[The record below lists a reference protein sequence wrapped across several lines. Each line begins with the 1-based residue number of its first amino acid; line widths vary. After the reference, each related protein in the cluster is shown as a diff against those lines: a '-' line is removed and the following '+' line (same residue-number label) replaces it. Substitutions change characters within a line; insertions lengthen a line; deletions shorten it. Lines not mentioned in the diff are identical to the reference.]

1 MLKKVNITI
10 KPSFVHTSLGV
21 VVGLVLFLLTFGVE
35 QYYRY
40 HVSNL
45 RSLDGKEHS
54 YYIYPDMSVDSVLN
68 MIRKN
73 YDISGELDLRWHMRL
88 KVFTDSKP
96 GYYVFP
102 AEMGDKLFIS
112 KLQTGDQTPIRLKW
126 TNTVRTREDLAGVL
140 AKQLMLDSVA
150 LIERLS
156 DDRYMGEFNLT
167 AESSRCLF
175 IPNTYEVYWTISPDE
190 LFKRMEREYYAFWTK
205 ERRRKAE
212 AQGLTPVQVA
222 VIASIVESE
231 TYIPKDMPTIASLY
245 INRLRK
251 GMPLQ
256 ACPTVIYAV
265 GDFSIKR
272 VLKSHLKVESPYNT
286 YLNKG
291 LPPGP
296 IRCPLPRTLDFVLN
310 APKTD
315 YLYMCASP
323 ALDGTHIF
331 SSSYGTHT
339 SAARNYQRMM
349 NKKHIK

>member
-1 MLKKVNITI
+1 MTI
-10 KPSFVHTSLGV
+10 KPSFVHTFLGV

-45 RSLDGKEHS
+45 RALDGKEHH

-68 MIRKN
+68 LVRHD

-88 KVFTDSKP
+88 SVFSETQP

-102 AEMGDKLFIS
+102 AEMGDKLFIR
-112 KLQTGDQTPIRLKW
+112 KLQNGDQTPVQIKW
-126 TNTVRTREDLAGVL
+126 TNTIRTREDLAAVL
-140 AKQLMLDSVA
+140 ASQLMLDTTDI
-150 LIERLS
+150 LERLS
-156 DDRYMGEFNLT
+156 DDSYMGEFDLT

-175 IPNTYEVYWTISPDE
+175 IPGTYEVLWTISPDE
-190 LFKRMEREYYAFWTK
+190 LFRRMDEEYRAFWTNK
-205 ERRRKAE
+205 RRKRAE
-212 AQGLTPVQVA
+212 ALGLTPVEVS
-222 VIASIVESE
+222 ILASIVEGE
-231 TYIPKDMPTIASLY
+231 TYITKDMPTIASLY

-265 GDFSIKR
+265 GDFSLKR

-286 YLNKG
+286 YKHKG

-296 IRCPLPRTLDFVLN
+296 IRCPLPRTLDFVLS

-315 YLYMCASP
+315 YLYMCANP
-323 ALDGTHIF
+323 NFDGTHIF
-331 SSSYGTHT
+331 SSSFNVHT
-339 SAARNYQRMM
+339 SAARDYRRTLDQ
-349 NKKHIK
+349 KHIK

>member
-1 MLKKVNITI
+1 MTI
-10 KPSFVHTSLGV
+10 KPSVVHTLLGV
-21 VVGLVLFLLTFGVE
+21 VVGIVLFLLTFGVE

-45 RSLDGKEHS
+45 RSLNGKEHR

-68 MIRKN
+68 MVRKD
-73 YDISGELDLRWHMRL
+73 YTISGELDLRWHMRL
-88 KVFTDSKP
+88 MVFNEPKP
-96 GYYVFP
+96 GHYVFP
-102 AEMGDKLFIS
+102 DEMGDKQFIS
-112 KLQTGDQTPIRLKW
+112 MLQSGEQTPVRIKW
-126 TNTVRTREDLAGVL
+126 TNTVRTREELA
-140 AKQLMLDSVA
+140 ARIASQLMLDSA
-150 LIERLS
+150 DIIGRLS
-156 DDRYMGEFNLT
+156 DDAYMATFDLN
-167 AESSRCLF
+167 AETSRCLF

-190 LFKRMEREYYAFWTK
+190 LFKRMNQEYRAFWT
-205 ERRRKAE
+205 EARRQKAE
-212 AQGLTPVQVA
+212 AQGLTPAEVA
-222 VIASIVESE
+222 ILASIVECE
-231 TYIPKDMPTIASLY
+231 TYISKDMPTIASLY

-265 GDFSIKR
+265 GDFSIRR
-272 VLKSHLKVESPYNT
+272 VLKSHLKVDSPYNT
-286 YLNKG
+286 YKHKG

-296 IRCPLPRTLDFVLN
+296 IQCPLPRTLDFVLN

-339 SAARNYQRMM
+339 SAARDYHRTM

>member
-1 MLKKVNITI
+1 MTI
-10 KPSFVHTSLGV
+10 KPSVVHTLMGV
-21 VVGLVLFLLTFGVE
+21 VVGLILFLLTFGVE

-45 RSLDGKEHS
+45 RSLDGKAHS

-68 MIRKN
+68 MLRKD

-88 KVFTDSKP
+88 KVFTEAKP

-102 AEMGDKLFIS
+102 EKMGDKLFIG
-112 KLQTGDQTPIRLKW
+112 KLQSGDQTPIQLKW
-126 TNTVRTREDLAGVL
+126 TNTLRTREELAGRL
-140 AKQLMLDSVA
+140 ASQLMLDS
-150 LIERLS
+150 LDIINRLS
-156 DDRYMGEFNLT
+156 DDKYMGEFNLT

-190 LFKRMEREYYAFWTK
+190 LFRRMDQEYRAFWTK
-205 ERRRKAE
+205 ERRAKAE
-212 AQGLTPVQVA
+212 AQGLTPVEVA
-222 VIASIVESE
+222 IIASIVECE
-231 TYIPKDMPTIASLY
+231 TYILKDMPTVASLY
-245 INRLRK
+245 INRLHK

-265 GDFSIKR
+265 GDFSIRR

-286 YLNKG
+286 YIHKG

-296 IRCPLPRTLDFVLN
+296 IRCPLPRTLDFVLD

-315 YLYMCASP
+315 YLYMCANPS
-323 ALDGTHIF
+323 LDGTHIF

-339 SAARNYQRMM
+339 SAARDYQRMI
-349 NKKHIK
+349 NKKGIK

>member
-1 MLKKVNITI
+1 MTI
-10 KPSFVHTSLGV
+10 KPSVVHTLLGV
-21 VVGLVLFLLTFGVE
+21 VVGFVLFALTFGVE

-45 RSLDGKEHS
+45 RAQDGKEHS
-54 YYIYPDMSVDSVLN
+54 YYIYPGVSVDSVLN
-68 MIRKN
+68 MVREH
-73 YDISGELDLRWHMRL
+73 YEISAEMDLRWHMHLR
-88 KVFTDSKP
+88 VFTETKP

-112 KLQTGDQTPIRLKW
+112 KLQSGDQTPIQLKW
-126 TNTVRTREDLAGVL
+126 TNTVRTREDLARVL
-140 AKQLMLDSVA
+140 SSQLMMDSVD
-150 LIERLS
+150 LIDRLS
-156 DDRYMGEFNLT
+156 DDGYMAEYGMT

-190 LFKRMEREYYAFWTK
+190 LFKRMNREYRTFWT
-205 ERRRKAE
+205 EARRNKAE
-212 AQGLTPVQVA
+212 ALGLNPVEVA
-222 VIASIVESE
+222 IIASIVESE
-231 TYIPKDMPTIASLY
+231 TYVTKDMPTIASLY
-245 INRLRK
+245 INRLHK

-296 IRCPLPRTLDFVLN
+296 IHCPLPRTLDFVLD
-310 APKTD
+310 APKTN

-331 SSSYGTHT
+331 SSSYGVHQ
-339 SAARNYQRMM
+339 SAANNYHSMM
-349 NKKHIK
+349 NKKGIR

>member
-1 MLKKVNITI
+1 MTI
-10 KPSFVHTSLGV
+10 KPSFVHTFMGV
-21 VVGLVLFLLTFGVE
+21 VVGIILFLLTFGVE

-45 RSLDGKEHS
+45 RSLDGKEHT
-54 YYIYPDMSVDSVLN
+54 YYIYPDVSVDSVLN
-68 MIRKN
+68 MVRKD

-88 KVFTDSKP
+88 KVFTEPKP
-96 GYYVFP
+96 GHYVFP
-102 AEMGDKLFIS
+102 NEMGDKLFIS
-112 KLQTGDQTPIRLKW
+112 KLQSGDQTPIQLKW
-126 TNTVRTREDLAGVL
+126 TNMVRTREDLAGVVS
-140 AKQLMLDSVA
+140 KQLMLDSLDMIA
-150 LIERLS
+150 RLS
-156 DDRYMGEFNLT
+156 SDKYMGEFGLT

-190 LFKRMEREYYAFWTK
+190 LFKRMVREYRAFWTE
-205 ERRRKAE
+205 ERLAKAE
-212 AQGLTPVQVA
+212 AQGLTPVEVA
-222 VIASIVESE
+222 VIASIVECE

-286 YLNKG
+286 YKNKG

-296 IRCPLPRTLDFVLN
+296 IRCPLPRTLDYVLN
-310 APKTD
+310 APQTN
-315 YLYMCASP
+315 YLYMCANPS
-323 ALDGTHIF
+323 LDGTHIF

-339 SAARNYQRMM
+339 SAARDYRRTMDR
-349 NKKHIK
+349 KHIK

>member
-1 MLKKVNITI
+1 MKINITI
-10 KPSFVHTSLGV
+10 KPSFVHTFLGV
-21 VVGLVLFLLTFGVE
+21 VTGLVLFMLTFGVE

-40 HVSNL
+40 HVSNM
-45 RSLDGKEHS
+45 RSLDGKEHG
-54 YYIYPDMSVDSVLN
+54 YYIYPDMSVDAVLD

-73 YDISGELDLRWHMRL
+73 YDISGELDLRWHMRMQ
-88 KVFTDSKP
+88 VFTDPKP

-102 AEMGDKLFIS
+102 KEMGDKLFIR
-112 KLQTGDQTPIRLKW
+112 KLQTGDQTPIQLKW
-126 TNTVRTREDLAGVL
+126 TNMVRTREDLAGKL
-140 AKQLMLDSVA
+140 ASQLMLDSVD
-150 LIERLS
+150 IIKRLS
-156 DDRYMGEFNLT
+156 SDQYMGEFGLT

-175 IPNTYEVYWTISPDE
+175 IPDTYEVYWTISPDE
-190 LFKRMEREYYAFWTK
+190 LFQRMNEEYRDFWTK
-205 ERRRKAE
+205 KRRRKAE
-212 AQGLTPVQVA
+212 ALGLTPVEVA
-222 VIASIVESE
+222 IIASIVECE
-231 TYIPKDMPTIASLY
+231 TYIQKDMPTIASLY

-286 YLNKG
+286 YKNKG

-296 IRCPLPRTLDFVLN
+296 IRCPLPRTIDYVLD

-315 YLYMCASP
+315 YLYMCANPS
-323 ALDGTHIF
+323 LDGTHIF

-339 SAARNYQRMM
+339 SAARDYHKTM
-349 NKKHIK
+349 NQKHIK

>member
-1 MLKKVNITI
+1 MTI
-10 KPSFVHTSLGV
+10 KPSFVHTFMGV
-21 VVGLVLFLLTFGVE
+21 VVGIILFLLTFGVE

-45 RSLDGKEHS
+45 RSLDGKEHT
-54 YYIYPDMSVDSVLN
+54 YYIYPDVSVDSVLN
-68 MIRKN
+68 MVRKD

-88 KVFTDSKP
+88 KVFTEPKP
-96 GYYVFP
+96 GHYVFP
-102 AEMGDKLFIS
+102 NEMGDKLFIS
-112 KLQTGDQTPIRLKW
+112 KLQSGDQTPIQLKW
-126 TNTVRTREDLAGVL
+126 TNMVRTREDLAGVVS
-140 AKQLMLDSVA
+140 KQLMLDSLDMIA
-150 LIERLS
+150 RLS
-156 DDRYMGEFNLT
+156 SDKYMGEFGLT

-190 LFKRMEREYYAFWTK
+190 LFKRMVREYRAFWTE
-205 ERRRKAE
+205 ERLAKAE
-212 AQGLTPVQVA
+212 AQGLTPVEVA
-222 VIASIVESE
+222 VIASIVECE

-286 YLNKG
+286 YKNKG

-296 IRCPLPRTLDFVLN
+296 IRCPLPRTLDYVLN
-310 APKTD
+310 APKTN
-315 YLYMCASP
+315 YLYMCANPS
-323 ALDGTHIF
+323 LDGTHIF

-339 SAARNYQRMM
+339 SAARDYRRTMDR
-349 NKKHIK
+349 KHIK

>member
-1 MLKKVNITI
+1 MTI
-10 KPSFVHTSLGV
+10 KPSAVHTLLGV
-21 VVGLVLFLLTFGVE
+21 VVGFILFMLTFGVE

-54 YYIYPDMSVDSVLN
+54 YHIYPDLSVDSVLN
-68 MIRKN
+68 MVRKD

-88 KVFTDSKP
+88 KVFTEPKP
-96 GYYVFP
+96 GHYVFP
-102 AEMGDKLFIS
+102 NEMGDKLFIS
-112 KLQTGDQTPIRLKW
+112 KLQSGDQTPIQLKW
-126 TNTVRTREDLAGVL
+126 TNMVRTREDLAGVVS
-140 AKQLMLDSVA
+140 KQLMLDSLDMIA
-150 LIERLS
+150 RLS
-156 DDRYMGEFNLT
+156 SDKYMGEFGLT

-190 LFKRMEREYYAFWTK
+190 LFKRMVREYRAFWTE
-205 ERRRKAE
+205 ERLAKAE
-212 AQGLTPVQVA
+212 AQGLTPVEVA
-222 VIASIVESE
+222 VIASIVECE

-251 GMPLQ
+251 NMPLQ

-286 YLNKG
+286 YKHKG

-296 IRCPLPRTLDFVLN
+296 IHCPLARTLDFVLN
-310 APKTD
+310 APKTN

-323 ALDGTHIF
+323 SLDGTHIF
-331 SSSYGTHT
+331 SSSYGIHS
-339 SAARNYQRMM
+339 SAARNYHTMM
-349 NKKHIK
+349 DNKKRKK

>member
-1 MLKKVNITI
+1 MTI
-10 KPSFVHTSLGV
+10 KPSFVHTFLGV
-21 VVGLVLFLLTFGVE
+21 VTGLVLFMLTFGVE

-73 YDISGELDLRWHMRL
+73 YDISGELDLRWHMRMQ
-88 KVFTDSKP
+88 VFTETKP

-102 AEMGDKLFIS
+102 KEMGDKLFIR
-112 KLQTGDQTPIRLKW
+112 KLQTGDQTPIQLKW
-126 TNTVRTREDLAGVL
+126 TNMVRTREDLAGIL
-140 AKQLMLDSVA
+140 AKQLMLDSVDM
-150 LIERLS
+150 IQRLS
-156 DDRYMGEFNLT
+156 DDQYMGEFDLT

-175 IPNTYEVYWTISPDE
+175 IPDTYEVYWTISPDE
-190 LFKRMEREYYAFWTK
+190 LFQRMNEEYRAFWTRS
-205 ERRRKAE
+205 RRRKAE
-212 AQGLTPVQVA
+212 AQGLTPVEVA
-222 VIASIVESE
+222 IIASIVECE

-245 INRLRK
+245 INRLHK
-251 GMPLQ
+251 GMLLQ

-286 YLNKG
+286 YQHKG

-296 IRCPLPRTLDFVLN
+296 IRCPLPRTLDFVLD

-315 YLYMCASP
+315 YLYMCANPS
-323 ALDGTHIF
+323 LDGTHIF
-331 SSSYGTHT
+331 SSSYGTHS
-339 SAARNYQRMM
+339 SAARDYQRMM
-349 NKKHIK
+349 NKKGIK

>member
-1 MLKKVNITI
+1 MTI
-10 KPSFVHTSLGV
+10 KPSAIHFLLGV
-21 VVGLVLFLLTFGVE
+21 VVGIVLFLLTFGVE

-45 RSLDGKEHS
+45 RSIDGKEHR

-68 MIRKN
+68 MVRKDYN
-73 YDISGELDLRWHMRL
+73 ISGEHDLRWHMRL
-88 KVFTDSKP
+88 MVFTEPKP
-96 GYYVFP
+96 GHYVFP
-102 AEMGDKLFIS
+102 DEMGDKLFI
-112 KLQTGDQTPIRLKW
+112 KRLQFGEQTPIQLKW
-126 TNTVRTREDLAGVL
+126 TNTVRTREDLASRVSS
-140 AKQLMLDSVA
+140 QLLLDSVD
-150 LIERLS
+150 IVERLS
-156 DDRYMGEFNLT
+156 DDKYMAKFDLN
-167 AESSRCLF
+167 AETSRCMF
-175 IPNTYEVYWTISPDE
+175 IPDTYEVYWTISPDE
-190 LFKRMEREYYAFWTK
+190 LFKRMDQEYRAFWTE
-205 ERRRKAE
+205 ERRSKAE
-212 AQGLTPVQVA
+212 AQGLTPAEVA
-222 VIASIVESE
+222 ILASIVECE

-265 GDFSIKR
+265 GDFSIRR

-286 YLNKG
+286 YKNKG

-296 IRCPLPRTLDFVLN
+296 ISCPLPRTLDFVLD

-331 SSSYGTHT
+331 SSSYGTHS
-339 SAARNYQRMM
+339 SAARDYQRMM
-349 NKKHIK
+349 NQKHIK

>member
-1 MLKKVNITI
+1 MTI
-10 KPSFVHTSLGV
+10 KPSVVHTLIGV

-45 RSLDGKEHS
+45 RSLDGKEHH

-68 MIRKN
+68 MIRKD

-88 KVFTDSKP
+88 MVFSETKP

-112 KLQTGDQTPIRLKW
+112 KLQTGDQTPIKIKW
-126 TNTVRTREDLAGVL
+126 TNMVRTREELAGVL

-150 LIERLS
+150 IIDRLS
-156 DDRYMGEFNLT
+156 DDRYMAEFGLN
-167 AESSRCLF
+167 AETSRCLF
-175 IPNTYEVYWTISPDE
+175 MPNSYEVYWTISPDE
-190 LFKRMEREYYAFWTK
+190 LFKRMDQEYRAFWTE
-205 ERRRKAE
+205 ERLRKAE
-212 AQGLTPVQVA
+212 AQGLTPVEVA
-222 VIASIVESE
+222 ILASIVEGE
-231 TYIPKDMPTIASLY
+231 TYVLKDMPIIASLY

-251 GMPLQ
+251 KMPLQ

-272 VLKSHLKVESPYNT
+272 VLKSHLKVDSPYNT
-286 YLNKG
+286 YKHKG

-296 IRCPLPRTLDFVLN
+296 IRCPLPRTLDFVLS

-331 SSSYGTHT
+331 SSSFTIHT
-339 SAARNYQRMM
+339 SAARDYRRTMDQ
-349 NKKHIK
+349 KHIK

>member
-1 MLKKVNITI
+1 MLDMTI
-10 KPSFVHTSLGV
+10 KPSFVHTLLGV

-54 YYIYPDMSVDSVLN
+54 YYIYPDMSLDSVLN
-68 MIRKN
+68 RIRED

-88 KVFTDSKP
+88 RVFTEAKP

-102 AEMGDKLFIS
+102 DEMGDKLFIN
-112 KLQTGDQTPIRLKW
+112 KLQIGDQTPIQLKW
-126 TNTVRTREDLAGVL
+126 TNQVRTREELAGIV
-140 AKQLMLDSVA
+140 ASQLMLDSVDI
-150 LIERLS
+150 IERLS
-156 DDRYMGEFNLT
+156 NDAYMAEYDLT

-175 IPNTYEVYWTISPDE
+175 IPNTYEVYWTIAPDE
-190 LFKRMEREYYAFWTK
+190 LFKRMEREYRAFWTE
-205 ERRRKAE
+205 ERRTKAE
-212 AQGLTPVQVA
+212 AQGLTPAEVA
-222 VIASIVESE
+222 ILASIVECE
-231 TYIPKDMPTIASLY
+231 TYLQKDMPTVASLY

-272 VLKSHLKVESPYNT
+272 VLKSHLKTESPYNT
-286 YLNKG
+286 YINKG

-296 IRCPLPRTLDFVLN
+296 IRCPLSRTMDFVLD
-310 APKTD
+310 APKTN
-315 YLYMCASP
+315 YLYMCADPS
-323 ALDGTHIF
+323 LNGTHIF

-339 SAARNYQRMM
+339 SAARDYRRMM
-349 NKKHIK
+349 NQKHIK

>member
-1 MLKKVNITI
+1 MTI
-10 KPSFVHTSLGV
+10 KPSFVHTLMGV

-40 HVSNL
+40 HVSNF
-45 RSLDGKEHS
+45 RSLDGQEHS
-54 YYIYPDMSVDSVLN
+54 YYIYPDVSIDSVLN
-68 MIRKN
+68 LVRQD

-88 KVFTDSKP
+88 KVFTETKP

-102 AEMGDKLFIS
+102 EKMGDKLFIT
-112 KLQTGDQTPIRLKW
+112 KLQTGDQTPIHIKW
-126 TNTVRTREDLAGVL
+126 TNMVRTREELAGVV
-140 AKQLMLDSVA
+140 ASQLMLDS
-150 LIERLS
+150 LDMIERLS
-156 DDRYMGEFNLT
+156 SDEYMAEYDLT
-167 AESSRCLF
+167 GESSRCLF

-190 LFKRMEREYYAFWTK
+190 LFQRMNEEYRAFWTE
-205 ERRRKAE
+205 ERRTKAE
-212 AQGLTPVQVA
+212 AQGLTPSEVA
-222 VIASIVESE
+222 IIASIVECE
-231 TYIPKDMPTIASLY
+231 TYLQKDMPTIASLY

-286 YLNKG
+286 YKNKG

-296 IRCPLPRTLDFVLN
+296 IRCPLPRTLDHVLN

-315 YLYMCASP
+315 YLYMCADPS
-323 ALDGTHIF
+323 LNGTHIF

-339 SAARNYQRMM
+339 SAARDYRRMM
-349 NKKHIK
+349 NQKHIK

>member
-1 MLKKVNITI
+1 MTI
-10 KPSFVHTSLGV
+10 KPSVVHTLLGIV
-21 VVGLVLFLLTFGVE
+21 AGFILFMLTFGVE

-54 YYIYPDMSVDSVLN
+54 YYIYPNLSVDSVLN
-68 MIRKN
+68 MVREN

-88 KVFTDSKP
+88 KVFSDPKP

-112 KLQTGDQTPIRLKW
+112 KLQNGEQTPIHLKW
-126 TNTVRTREDLAGVL
+126 TNQIHLREELAGKI
-140 AKQLMLDSVA
+140 ASQLMLDSVD
-150 LIERLS
+150 LIQRLS
-156 DDRYMGEFNLT
+156 DDKYMAEFGLN

-175 IPNTYEVYWTISPDE
+175 LPDTYEVYWTISPDE
-190 LFKRMEREYYAFWTK
+190 LFKRMDSEYRAFWTK
-205 ERRRKAE
+205 ERLDKAE
-212 AQGLTPVQVA
+212 ALGLTPVEVS
-222 VIASIVESE
+222 ILASIVESE
-231 TYIPKDMPTIASLY
+231 TYVIKDMPTIASLY

-251 GMPLQ
+251 NMPLQ

-272 VLKSHLKVESPYNT
+272 VLKSHLKVDSPYNT
-286 YLNKG
+286 YKHKG

-296 IRCPLPRTLDFVLN
+296 IHCPLARTLDFVLN

-323 ALDGTHIF
+323 SLDGTHIF
-331 SSSYGTHT
+331 SSSYGIHT
-339 SAARNYQRMM
+339 SAARNYHTMLD
-349 NKKHIK
+349 NKKRK

>member
-1 MLKKVNITI
+1 MTI
-10 KPSFVHTSLGV
+10 KPSAVHTLMGV

-45 RSLDGKEHS
+45 RSLDGKEHH

-68 MIRKN
+68 RIREN

-88 KVFTDSKP
+88 KVFTAPKP

-112 KLQTGDQTPIRLKW
+112 KLQTGDQTPIQLKW
-126 TNTVRTREDLAGVL
+126 TNAVRTREDLAGVV
-140 AKQLMLDSVA
+140 AKQLMLDSVD
-150 LIERLS
+150 LIQRLS
-156 DDRYMGEFNLT
+156 DDRYMGEYDLT

-190 LFKRMEREYYAFWTK
+190 LFKRMDEEYRAFWTE
-205 ERRRKAE
+205 ERREKA
-212 AQGLTPVQVA
+212 AIQGLTPVEVA
-222 VIASIVESE
+222 IIASIVESE

-245 INRLRK
+245 INRLHKDMR
-251 GMPLQ
+251 LQ

-286 YLNKG
+286 YKNYG

-315 YLYMCASP
+315 YLYMCANPS
-323 ALDGTHIF
+323 LDGTHIF
-331 SSSYGTHT
+331 SSSYGTHS
-339 SAARNYQRMM
+339 SAARDYQRMM
-349 NKKHIK
+349 NRKHIK